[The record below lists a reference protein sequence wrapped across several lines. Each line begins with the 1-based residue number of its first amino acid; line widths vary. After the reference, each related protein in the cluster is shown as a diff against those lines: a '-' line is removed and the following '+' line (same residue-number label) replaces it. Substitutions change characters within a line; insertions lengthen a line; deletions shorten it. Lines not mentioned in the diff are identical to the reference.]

1 MHSHNGGGLLVVRAR
16 GLKKGRRSS
25 LATFL
30 PPERHRPRGRVLS
43 VSVVVVVVL
52 VVVLLRRVVGAF
64 FVRYRETLRARVH
77 LSSDASSSRFCDEIF
92 FDVVSSQKVQVVRR
106 LAFLFSSSYL
116 LREHKSGKKCR
127 RGSIF
132 FFIISFLLQN
142 NKKRKKERLCHT
154 N

>member
-43 VSVVVVVVL
+43 VSVVVVVL
-52 VVVLLRRVVGAF
+52 LLLRRVVGAF
-64 FVRYRETLRARVH
+64 CVRYRETLRARVH

-92 FDVVSSQKVQVVRR
+92 FDVVSSQKKVQVVVS
-106 LAFLFSSSYL
+106 LFFSL
-116 LREHKSGKKCR
+116 LLTRTKQK
-127 RGSIF
+127 
-132 FFIISFLLQN
+132 
-142 NKKRKKERLCHT
+142 
-154 N
+154 